1 MLICARLTCHTS
13 TYTSTLVSTD
23 CCRIHPRYKEDI
35 ALRLSLGARNLAYGQ
50 DVEFEGPFPSSYT
63 LSGNRLVIEFDNG
76 NANLDVRNTN
86 GFEVSIF
93 ENNCLKFII
102 SYLF

>member
-1 MLICARLTCHTS
+1 MYNITANTEMLISARLTWHT
-13 TYTSTLVSTD
+13 YAYIPTLVSTV

-63 LSGNRLVIEFDNG
+63 LSGNGLVIEFDNG

-93 ENNCLKFII
+93 
-102 SYLF
+102 